1 MMKSVGNR
9 IVTLYQ
15 RHEAWFAVGIL
26 LAFGLLA
33 YTPFIHKFGFYRD
46 DWYTLWVGRTFGPQ
60 AFIDLFAFDRPFV
73 GYIYS
78 GSYRL
83 LGEYPLNW
91 QIYTLGIRTIGALGF
106 LWLLRRL
113 WPEHKVETT
122 TAAILFF
129 IYPGF
134 LQWANATTKSN
145 QITTYTLSIL
155 SICLT
160 VAAFQAKKIRWK
172 VFFTLGAVA
181 TAISYWFLYEYMIG
195 MEGMRLGIIT
205 LMIWRESTSK
215 HWKQNAVKIFKGW
228 LPYFI
233 PLVLHIAW
241 RLFIFESG
249 RVGMNVQVVLSAY
262 QSGLLRTIVKRSF
275 VFIIDLFEAV
285 ISAWVIP
292 LNTFTFRLEPANFLM
307 AMILS
312 LIGIG
317 VFIAYFILATSKKL
331 KSSEIQN
338 YDGRLRELVLIGS
351 TTVLF
356 TILPVVAVGRDIRWD
371 SGFDKYALHVIAG
384 AVMLIVGATSLLVK
398 VKQKVILFALLIGI
412 AVAAQFGNS
421 VQWAQFWEDQREL
434 WWQLSWRA
442 PQLEEGSVLLVEPP
456 GKDFFEDYEIWGPAN
471 LVFAPG
477 ADLPQ
482 IYAEVFAP
490 VTLEKIRVGTTET
503 RGLRDFLE
511 YSLSFHHSL
520 ILSRPERTSCWH
532 VLDGKDPL
540 FPQDTSGML
549 YATVRRSKIDQIVV
563 DAPPSYPPTHI
574 FGNEP
579 AHEWCYYFQ
588 KASLEAQK
596 GDWNRVAQLADLALE
611 AGFKPIDRSEWL
623 PFLKGLVMVDRND
636 EAEEMALWI
645 RDISVI
651 RHRQC
656 DYLSDTALPDPAR
669 QSYLREILCD

>member
-1 MMKSVGNR
+1 MKSVGGR

-60 AFIDLFAFDRPFV
+60 AIIDLFTFDRPFV

-155 SICLT
+155 SIYLT

-215 HWKQNAVKIFKGW
+215 HWKQNAVKVFKGW

-241 RLFIFESG
+241 RLFIFESA
-249 RVGMNVQVVLSAY
+249 RVGMNVQVALSAY
-262 QSGLLRTIVKRSF
+262 QSGPLRTIVKRSF

-338 YDGRLRELVLIGS
+338 NDGRLRELVLIGG

-398 VKQKVILFALLIGI
+398 VKQKVVVFSLLIGM
-412 AVAAQFGNS
+412 ALAAQFGNS

-532 VLDGKDPL
+532 VLDGKDPV

-549 YATVRRSKIDQIVV
+549 YATVRRSKIDQIIV
-563 DAPPSYPPTHI
+563 DAPSSYPPTHI
-574 FGNEP
+574 FGAEP

-596 GDWNRVAQLADLALE
+596 GDWNSVAQLADLALE